1 MRLNKIYISAFGG
14 LKEFTL
20 NLSDGLNVIYGNNED
35 GKSTVAA
42 FIKAMFYGTGRNSKI
57 LADSVRQKYTPWDGG
72 TMAGRIYFENE
83 GKNYCL
89 EREFRKSDSTDRIL
103 LTDTDLG
110 KEIDAT
116 DNIGEHFF
124 GMSAAAF
131 ERSLFIGNGDFIKD
145 SAAAGEI
152 NAKLSNIAV
161 TGSED
166 TSYQKIQKTLSD
178 AKEKI
183 ISRTGR
189 AGSYTKD
196 LRLYEELKQ
205 RLSDADD
212 DARKKSQLHESIEKS
227 RVEYET
233 LYKKYLSLKGII
245 DQENDLKN
253 REKLA
258 EYLETKRQLD
268 IVNADLRLPDDTTL
282 DESFIK
288 KVNFGIAKY
297 ERIEDRCKELQS
309 DIQKIKE
316 SIELQNQNSPES
328 AKQQIEELSQ
338 RVNSLSLKIE
348 ELTNSEQSIHT
359 SLKSAEQ
366 NLADAQSKKGAVNPT
381 LLVAALVLVVTA
393 VVCTLSVSKLV
404 GLGIGAIALI
414 ILVLSFV
421 LKPQNKSRI
430 ASVQAEIAKLN
441 NALAEN
447 KTNKNLIQEDINNS
461 NARINSLSSVLN
473 TDAAIKAQRQSDM
486 NDKLIALD
494 DEQKKRDAALA
505 EVKEYLSN
513 FDNLNTVEQ
522 IKEHLSLLEA
532 KTQNQKQ
539 LKLQLS
545 YLSRDLGNIGYDEA
559 AEKLTA
565 IQDATN
571 INTADIESAK
581 AEFEIIGEKLSQL
594 KEDITVNLTELKTSF
609 RHSENPEDIQR
620 ELDAVKEKLASKKE
634 FCDTIDIALSVLQDS
649 FNEVRSGFG
658 SELEQ
663 QTQSIFSSLT
673 DGKYK
678 SVTVSDGLQMSVEQT
693 AVFGTRDL
701 DFLSLGATHQAYLSL
716 RLAITSLI
724 SKENPLPI
732 FLDDSLSQYD
742 DIRTEKAMKFLKN
755 FCQNSQG
762 ILFTCHNSICDIAK
776 RQNITIQTPYQK

>member
-14 LKEFTL
+14 LKDFTL
-20 NLSDGLNVIYGNNED
+20 NLSDGLNVVYGNNED

-42 FIKAMFYGTGRNSKI
+42 FIKSMFYGTGRNSKI
-57 LADSVRQKYTPWDGG
+57 LADSVRQKYTPWDGS

-145 SAAAGEI
+145 GAAAGEI

-161 TGSED
+161 TGNED
-166 TSYQKIQKTLSD
+166 TSYQKIQKALCD

-183 ISRTGR
+183 ISKSGR
-189 AGSYTKD
+189 AGSYAKD
-196 LRLYEELKQ
+196 LQLYEELKQ
-205 RLSDADD
+205 RLSRADD
-212 DARKKSQLHESIEKS
+212 DARKKSQLHESIEIS
-227 RVEYET
+227 RAQYET

-268 IVNADLRLPDDTTL
+268 TVNADLCLPDNTTL

-297 ERIEDRCKELQS
+297 ERMQDRCKELQS
-309 DIQKIKE
+309 DIEKIKE

-328 AKQQIEELSQ
+328 AKKQIEELSQ
-338 RVNSLSLKIE
+338 KVNSLSLKIE
-348 ELTNSEQSIHT
+348 ELTNREQTIHT

-366 NLADAQSKKGAVNPT
+366 NLADAKGKRSAVNPT
-381 LLVAALVLVVTA
+381 LLVVSAVLVITA
-393 VVCTLSVSKLV
+393 VVCALLLSKLV
-404 GLGIGAIALI
+404 AIGIGATALLT
-414 ILVLSFV
+414 LVLSFV

-430 ASVQAEIAKLN
+430 ASVQAEITKLN
-441 NALAEN
+441 NDLAETR
-447 KTNKNLIQEDINNS
+447 TNKNLIQEDINNS

-486 NDKLIALD
+486 NDKLISLE
-494 DEQKKRDAALA
+494 DEQKKRDAALD

-513 FDNLNTVEQ
+513 FDNVNTVEE
-522 IKEHLSLLEA
+522 IKELLNSLEI

-559 AEKLTA
+559 AQKLAA
-565 IQDATN
+565 IQDGTN
-571 INTADIESAK
+571 VNSADIEAAK
-581 AEFEIIGEKLSQL
+581 TEFEVVGEKLSQL

-609 RHSENPEDIQR
+609 RHSENPEDVQR

-724 SKENPLPI
+724 SKENPLPV

-742 DIRTEKAMKFLKN
+742 DSRTEKAMKFLKI

-762 ILFTCHNSICDIAK
+762 ILFTCHNSICEIAK
-776 RQNITIQTPYQK
+776 KQGIDIIKPYN